1 MFALRLYQWD
11 SDQWLAVGGPQSHEP
26 TPHAAIFHHEFAD
39 AYRQFESPRPGAAG
53 IEIEHAVAR
62 LLFGNVAMAA
72 DHNRESGGLGFE
84 IQLRQIV
91 QHKDGDAGDFE
102 YFIFRQLLCPGAL
115 VDVAANGNY
124 GRDGA

>member
-1 MFALRLYQWD
+1 
-11 SDQWLAVGGPQSHEP
+11 
-26 TPHAAIFHHEFAD
+26 
-39 AYRQFESPRPGAAG
+39 
-53 IEIEHAVAR
+53 
-62 LLFGNVAMAA
+62 
-72 DHNRESGGLGFE
+72 
-84 IQLRQIV
+84 V